1 MDLAPSSERLPSYRT
16 DPRRSASHGIGP
28 RVCPAFGIPVVR
40 PPPSIVGLSHHCR
53 SARVLPRT
61 RTRSAPVVS
70 HHLDGLLRT
79 QASGLL
85 HPEAERG
92 SLRFAMPP
100 PRPLAEAT
108 VRGLVHPSPQRGSHP
123 SKNSPRRQPYHV
135 PVAVALLPLPPTT
148 RHPARRSIR
157 SSALP
162 CQWSL
167 SKCRAPPKWC
177 LPHRVAPR
185 SALRSV
191 AEAWRSARSV
201 PPLRE
206 CAHRRVPP
214 SLTGRVG
221 PTDRCPEEHWT
232 VFSRADRG
240 RPEPPRRA
248 RKRASRE
255 PAAACPHECGSD
267 QDQPLLAQIPSRGF
281 ALEAARHFP
290 TCADL

>member
-1 MDLAPSSERLPSYRT
+1 MDLAPSSERLPSYRI
-16 DPRRSASHGIGP
+16 DPRRSASLGIRP
-28 RVCPAFGIPVVR
+28 RVCPAFDIPVVR
-40 PPPSIVGLSHHCR
+40 PLPGFVGLSRHCR

-61 RTRSAPVVS
+61 RTRSALVVS

-135 PVAVALLPLPPTT
+135 AVAIALLPLPPTT
-148 RHPARRSIR
+148 RRPARRSIR
-157 SSALP
+157 SSTPP
-162 CQWSL
+162 CRWIGFE
-167 SKCRAPPKWC
+167 CHPPPKRC
-177 LPHRVAPR
+177 LPHRAAPR

-201 PPLRE
+201 PPPRE
-206 CAHRRVPP
+206 CAHCRVPP
-214 SLTGRVG
+214 SLAGRFG
-221 PTDRCPEEHWT
+221 SAAQHSEERWT
-232 VFSRADRG
+232 ACSRADRG
-240 RPEPPRRA
+240 RPEPPCRA

-255 PAAACPHECGSD
+255 PAAAYPHECGPD
-267 QDQPLLAQIPSRGF
+267 QDQPLLALFPSRGV
-281 ALEAARHFP
+281 ALETARHFP